1 MLSIVL
7 SPWVR
12 AETIFLLTN
21 GVHATL
27 LVSLVLGLWPERAH
41 KFFCIDDGSL
51 ATKIGIES
59 DAYADLDDSLPSK
72 LLCSPKMVCAISS
85 SDGDNPFV

>member
-27 LVSLVLGLWPERAH
+27 LASLVLGLWPERAH

-51 ATKIGIES
+51 ATTIGIES

-72 LLCSPKMVCAISS
+72 LLPSSNMVCAISS
-85 SDGDNPFV
+85 RDGDNPFV